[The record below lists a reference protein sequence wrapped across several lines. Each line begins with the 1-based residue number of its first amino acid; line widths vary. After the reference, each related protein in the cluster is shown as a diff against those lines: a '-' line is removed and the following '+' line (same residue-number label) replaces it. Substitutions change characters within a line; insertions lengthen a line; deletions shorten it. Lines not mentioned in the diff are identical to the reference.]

1 MQARRRAAVA
11 VAMALGASL
20 MAVGAGPSA
29 GAAPRG
35 PDLVVAAVGTPP
47 AKARP
52 GGRFDLGATVANK
65 GRGTAKPST
74 LRLYL
79 SLDRTR
85 GRGDLAAGSIAVKK
99 LKPRK
104 KTAVRGR
111 VAVPIGTPDGTYWVL
126 ACADATNRVKESK
139 ETNNCRATRTQVSV
153 SADFHATLTGHLTFS
168 DKGQRT
174 DPATGRT
181 ETWNHTATADIKMR
195 VDGSRQNPRFASTG
209 STYGRTGSVV
219 GREVTPSCVYD
230 RERDEAG
237 SGTLR
242 YTGDRFT
249 DDIWGHFT
257 RTDLSGVRIGLFMRA
272 AWTETNKQTGQGQF
286 PCENSSR
293 TTTGT
298 GLDVSDIELKE
309 VARDVHTSTYRVVGW
324 VAEQGTPSD
333 WDKVEGTLTLTLR

>member
-1 MQARRRAAVA
+1 MQARRRAAA
-11 VAMALGASL
+11 AAAMALGASL
-20 MAVGAGPSA
+20 MVIGTGQSA

-35 PDLVVAAVGTPP
+35 PDLVVTTVGAPP
-47 AKARP
+47 VKVRP
-52 GGRFDLGATVANK
+52 GARFNLATTVANK
-65 GRGTAKPST
+65 GRATAKPST
-74 LRLYL
+74 LRFYL
-79 SLDRTR
+79 SKDRAR
-85 GRGDLAAGSIAVKK
+85 GRGDLAAGDVAVKK

-104 KTAVRGR
+104 KQAFSGR
-111 VAVPIGTPDGTYWVL
+111 VAVPFGTADGKYWVL
-126 ACADATNRVKESK
+126 ACADAPQRVKESK
-139 ETNNCRATRTQVSV
+139 EANNCQASRSQVTV
-153 SADFHATLTGHLTFS
+153 GADLHAVLTGDLTFT

-181 ETWNHTATADIKMR
+181 ETWTHTATAEISMR
-195 VDGSRQNPRFASTG
+195 IDGSRQNPTFASTH
-209 STYGRTGSVV
+209 STYARTGSVV
-219 GREVTPSCVYD
+219 GREETPSCVYD

-237 SGTLR
+237 GGTLR

-272 AWTETNKQTGQGQF
+272 AWTETDKQTGQGQF
-286 PCENSSR
+286 PCENSTR

-309 VARDVHTSTYRVVGW
+309 VARDTRTSTYRVVRW
-324 VAEQGTPSD
+324 VAEQGTTSD